1 MDETIKDLDLK
12 LNRVLAKQEYDYL
25 KGYNIYVKRKEKE
38 LRELILKL
46 SERNNKASYKED
58 KLQAMEKTVLD
69 LRADQMKTEK
79 QKDEMRDKL
88 KYWKTKADTLESE
101 KTFLYN

>member
-1 MDETIKDLDLK
+1 
-12 LNRVLAKQEYDYL
+12 
-25 KGYNIYVKRKEKE
+25 
-38 LRELILKL
+38 
-46 SERNNKASYKED
+46 
-58 KLQAMEKTVLD
+58 MEKTVLD